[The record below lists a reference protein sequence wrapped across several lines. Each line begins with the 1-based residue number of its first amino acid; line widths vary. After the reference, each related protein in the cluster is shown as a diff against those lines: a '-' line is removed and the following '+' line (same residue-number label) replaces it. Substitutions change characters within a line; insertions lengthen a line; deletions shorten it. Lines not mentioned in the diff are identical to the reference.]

1 MQIVY
6 HIGAHCT
13 DQDALH
19 ASLVKNKTA
28 LVQKQVALPHPRKY
42 RNVIRENLQAM
53 AKGARPDMS
62 GEELLADI
70 LGDSDAER
78 MILTN
83 ANFICVPNRI
93 FEGGDFYAL
102 AVEKLQAFGTLFQGH
117 EIELSICMRDPGTF
131 IPAAY
136 GKSHGRSFQRF
147 MAGAA
152 PSVVQW
158 SGLIHRMRTVL
169 PRAKITAW
177 CNEDTPFVW
186 PKILR
191 HLIGVDAEE
200 PINAGYDLIGSLL
213 TEIGTQKMQ
222 NYFKTNPPNSEK
234 ERQRV
239 LAAFLEHYAN
249 PDAVEEE
256 ITLPGWTNDL
266 LTRLSDLYDEDV
278 NPIISRS
285 EFKSLS
291 RPCEG
296 QPQIYMPKASL
307 YISKIASSSAI
318 SFWSRLRRVMSL
330 RMTFVSYPRPLASA
344 MTSFCCSARSFFS
357 ASKRSIRSMNCRN
370 SSAVTR

>member
-19 ASLVKNKTA
+19 ASLVKNKAA
-28 LVQKQVALPHPRKY
+28 LVQNQVALPHPRKY

-53 AKGARPDMS
+53 ARGERPDMS

-70 LGDSDAER
+70 LGDSDAKR

-102 AVEKLQAFGTLFQGH
+102 VVEKLQAFGTLFHGH
-117 EIELSICMRDPGTF
+117 DMELSICMRDPGTF

-136 GKSHGRSFQRF
+136 GKSHGRSFKRF
-147 MAGAA
+147 MAEATPA
-152 PSVVQW
+152 VVQW
-158 SGLIHRMRTVL
+158 SGLIHRIRTVL
-169 PRAKITAW
+169 LRAKITAW
-177 CNEDTPFVW
+177 CNEDTPFIW

-191 HLIGVDAEE
+191 DLIGLNAED
-200 PINAGYDLIGSLL
+200 PVKAGYDLIGSLL
-213 TEIGTQKMQ
+213 TEIGAQKMQ
-222 NYFKTNPPNSEK
+222 NYFKANPPNSEK

-239 LAAFLEHYAN
+239 LATFLRHYAN
-249 PDAVEEE
+249 PDAMEEE
-256 ITLPGWTNDL
+256 IILPGWTNYL
-266 LTRLSDLYDEDV
+266 LRSLSDLYHDDV
-278 NPIISRS
+278 NTIISPGDV
-285 EFKSLS
+285 KSLS

-296 QPQIYMPKASL
+296 QPYHYMPNASL
-307 YISKIASSSAI
+307 YISKIASSSAM

-330 RMTFVSYPRPLASA
+330 RMTLVSYPRPLASA
-344 MTSFCCSARSFFS
+344 MTSFC
-357 ASKRSIRSMNCRN
+357 
-370 SSAVTR
+370 